1 MKLALKQAE
10 RNLGKTSENPSV
22 GCVITKNNNVISVGN
37 TSVQGRPHAEY
48 NAIKNS
54 KINLKNSKMY
64 VTLEPCSHYGKT
76 EPCTKL
82 IVKKKIKN
90 IFISIKDSDLR
101 SKGKSLSFF
110 KKNGLKVTNRVY
122 SKNVN
127 IFYRSYI
134 KSKNNLLPFVTCKL
148 AVSKDFFT
156 KNKKKKWITNKYSRG
171 RVHLMRQQHD
181 CIITSSTTIQK
192 DNSRLTCRINGLYNK
207 SPARIILDRSLKISL
222 KSNIIIQANRYQ
234 TIIFYNKIN
243 RQKLKKLKSLNVK
256 LFKINIDLEGN
267 LNLYDALIKVKE
279 LGFYRIFL
287 ESGIKLVSSFLNK
300 DLIDDLNIFVSNKK
314 LGIYG
319 ANNFKK
325 QFVFFSKNKR
335 CIKEKVNLF
344 GEKLIKYNIK

>member
-110 KKNGLKVTNRVY
+110 KKNGLKVTNRV
-122 SKNVN
+122 
-127 IFYRSYI
+127 
-134 KSKNNLLPFVTCKL
+134 
-148 AVSKDFFT
+148 
-156 KNKKKKWITNKYSRG
+156 
-171 RVHLMRQQHD
+171 
-181 CIITSSTTIQK
+181 
-192 DNSRLTCRINGLYNK
+192 
-207 SPARIILDRSLKISL
+207 
-222 KSNIIIQANRYQ
+222 
-234 TIIFYNKIN
+234 
-243 RQKLKKLKSLNVK
+243 
-256 LFKINIDLEGN
+256 
-267 LNLYDALIKVKE
+267 
-279 LGFYRIFL
+279 
-287 ESGIKLVSSFLNK
+287 
-300 DLIDDLNIFVSNKK
+300 
-314 LGIYG
+314 
-319 ANNFKK
+319 
-325 QFVFFSKNKR
+325 
-335 CIKEKVNLF
+335 
-344 GEKLIKYNIK
+344 